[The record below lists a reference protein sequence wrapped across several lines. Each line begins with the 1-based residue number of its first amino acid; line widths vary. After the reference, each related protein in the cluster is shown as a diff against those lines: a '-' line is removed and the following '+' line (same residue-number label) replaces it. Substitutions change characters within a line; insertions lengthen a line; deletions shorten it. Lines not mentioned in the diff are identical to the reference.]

1 MFEGNVLR
9 RRRRRNPKN
18 VVSLFKEGAK
28 PGLQATC
35 ENKQAVPSFSL
46 DAQALCSEPREQQ
59 GDLTCLGAD

>member
-35 ENKQAVPSFSL
+35 ENK
-46 DAQALCSEPREQQ
+46 
-59 GDLTCLGAD
+59 

>member
-35 ENKQAVPSFSL
+35 GNKQVLASHWMPNPL
-46 DAQALCSEPREQQ
+46 L
-59 GDLTCLGAD
+59 